1 MRVVINN
8 RLGMVMG
15 RIIWK
20 LRQAMASRKVLNKD
34 LATALGKH
42 PTGLSRLKSQ
52 DVLPAIGSDEVERIR
67 YHIEKLSPEYGAFP
81 LGELIGIDEGEVVR

>member
-1 MRVVINN
+1 MRVVIRN
-8 RLGMVMG
+8 RFGMAMG

-34 LATALGKH
+34 LAIALGKH
-42 PTGLSRLKSQ
+42 PTGLSRLKGQ

-81 LGELIGIDEGEVVR
+81 LSELVGIDEGEVVR